1 MRLLVAFPF
10 KSTVTLSMLKS
21 EDVEAALKLQKMSGM
36 LLGEA
41 LVEQG
46 KVTKESIQA
55 ALRFQ
60 SKRRRQEGRRQPDWR
75 DTLC

>member
-1 MRLLVAFPF
+1 
-10 KSTVTLSMLKS
+10 
-21 EDVEAALKLQKMSGM
+21 MSGM

-55 ALRFQ
+55 ALRLQ
-60 SKRRRQEGRRQPDWR
+60 STRRRQEGKTHSDWR
-75 DTLC
+75 NTLC